1 MVGVTLCVRVRDWNT
16 CVVCVPACWCGMLK
30 QVREL
35 QKYLKDKKIPSS
47 GAKKDLVHRVKMHQ
61 DSISRQRGGLGE
73 EGMSSNRIVGG
84 ESCGAGV
91 GERGGS
97 KQGGGE
103 GEGEGE
109 GEGRS
114 DGCRVHDEGGAG
126 GEDEEIQEPEDDDD
140 DSEEP
145 EDEEG
150 VEEEGLPSSSED
162 DEDNFV
168 HLFKFVRG
176 KRTAY
181 S

>member
-1 MVGVTLCVRVRDWNT
+1 
-16 CVVCVPACWCGMLK
+16 MLK
-30 QVREL
+30 QVQEL

-73 EGMSSNRIVGG
+73 GGMSSNRIVGG
-84 ESCGAGV
+84 ESCGAGA
-91 GERGGS
+91 GEGGGS

-126 GEDEEIQEPEDDDD
+126 GGDEEMIQEMQEPEDDDE
-140 DSEEP
+140 DSE

-150 VEEEGLPSSSED
+150 VDEEGLASSSED
-162 DEDNFV
+162 DCDEYCRYGIAR
-168 HLFKFVRG
+168 K
-176 KRTAY
+176 TYAY